1 MGLSSSGHRSSC
13 RAGSPPSWW
22 IVTCAANGGAE
33 SLYLFTTPVLPND
46 PQSSHLGANH
56 ARWYVTNGASGLKPE
71 NPEMIRAYELLR
83 SAGSQ
88 KTEERNKI
96 AQEIWKIHTDQV
108 FSIGIV
114 GLSPAYMG
122 VRVVSN
128 KLENVP
134 GRTCISQHCRTPWS
148 GHPEQWFY
156 K

>member
-1 MGLSSSGHRSSC
+1 M
-13 RAGSPPSWW
+13 
-22 IVTCAANGGAE
+22 GGAE

-96 AQEIWKIHTDQV
+96 AQEIWKILVDQQYG
-108 FSIGIV
+108 IGTV
-114 GLSPAYMG
+114 GQSPAGLG

-128 KLENVP
+128 KLGNIA
-134 GRTCISQHCRTPWS
+134 GRVCNAQHCRTPGNS
-148 GHPEQWFY
+148 HPELWYF
-156 K
+156 KS